1 MLLFCFYFVDYEL
14 DLRNLKLLLSK
25 NLLYKYINFFI
36 RSQTNNSLEKIILPQ
51 SKLGKNKNQI
61 ISLYLC
67 HKNQFMQF
75 SESRNASR
83 WIIIF
88 ASFLIIILI
97 LWNTYTFFQIFKQEE
112 RLKMNLWANAQ
123 KTLINAGENTDLEL
137 PLQIFSN
144 NTSIPIMLTEN
155 DSIINSIN
163 IDEAIVD
170 DKQKSTRFLGG
181 LKSENDPIEIEYVSG
196 KFQYLYYG
204 DSELLKKLKYYPIAL
219 LLIIVLFAALVYNF
233 YKSTKMA
240 TQNKL
245 WAGMAKETAHQIGT
259 PLTSLVGWVEI
270 LKSENVDEATT
281 SEIEKDIERL
291 QTITE
296 RFSKI
301 GSEPKLENKD
311 IIEETQKSYD
321 YLQSRFSKQIE
332 FSFSGPKA
340 PVIVLFNPVLHSW
353 TIENLVK
360 NAIDAMKGR
369 GKLALEVLH
378 EGGLVKINIS
388 DTGNG
393 IPKNKYKSVFEPG
406 FTTKKR
412 GWGLGLSL
420 TRRIVEEYHKG
431 TIKVLQS
438 EIGKGT
444 TMQVC
449 FKVTELI

>member
-1 MLLFCFYFVDYEL
+1 
-14 DLRNLKLLLSK
+14 
-25 NLLYKYINFFI
+25 
-36 RSQTNNSLEKIILPQ
+36 
-51 SKLGKNKNQI
+51 
-61 ISLYLC
+61 
-67 HKNQFMQF
+67 MQF
-75 SESRNASR
+75 SKSRNTSR
-83 WIIIF
+83 WILIF
-88 ASFLIIILI
+88 ASFLIISLI
-97 LWNTYTFFQIFKQEE
+97 LWNTYTFFQIFKHEE
-112 RLKMNLWANAQ
+112 RLKMNLWANAE
-123 KTLINAGENTDLEL
+123 KILINAGENTDLEL

-155 DSIINSIN
+155 DSIINSKN
-163 IDEAIVD
+163 IDEKIIA
-170 DKQKSTRFLGG
+170 DKKRADSFLSG
-181 LKSENDPIEIEYVSG
+181 LKNENDPIIIEYVPG
-196 KFQYLYYG
+196 KFQKIYYG

-270 LKSENVDEATT
+270 LKSENVDETT
-281 SEIEKDIERL
+281 TQEIEKDIERL

-296 RFSKI
+296 RFSNI

-332 FSFSGPKA
+332 FSFSGPNA
-340 PVIVLFNPVLHSW
+340 PVIVLFNPTLHSW

-360 NAIDAMKGR
+360 NSIDAMKGR

-378 EGGLVKINIS
+378 EGGFVRINIS

-393 IPKNKYKSVFEPG
+393 IPKNQFKSVFEPG

-420 TRRIVEEYHKG
+420 TKRIVEEYHKG
-431 TIKVLQS
+431 TIKVLHS

-444 TMQVC
+444 TMQVS